1 MHYEIVILGAYVPMT
16 MEGDIV
22 VDRVLASC
30 YASAHHDVAHI
41 ALTPLRWF
49 PGLTKGLIGED
60 GGFAVY
66 GKMAQL
72 FAGLLLPVHSVY

>member
-1 MHYEIVILGAYVPMT
+1 MT

-22 VDRVLASC
+22 VDGVLASC

-49 PGLTKGLIGED
+49 PRITKGLMGED

-66 GKMAQL
+66 ARMAEL
-72 FAGLLLPVHSVY
+72 FAGLFLPVDSVH